1 MEADGFRDLVMR
13 AQVGD
18 QQATTQLLAVIR
30 PWLEQRARGYADP
43 CQPDASASDLAQ
55 EAWLRAWQKL
65 HQFHGGD
72 DDDQTLAMFRVW
84 VGRIVQRLGLN
95 AMRDR
100 EAQHRKPPGA
110 MVRLGG
116 TASQAGPDPAGSEPT
131 PSAHAAVDEQV
142 ERVRRV
148 LERIVDATDREIV
161 RLRFFEGLSLRQ
173 IAERLQS
180 NHENVRQRFHA
191 VLRQLEHDLKELL

>member
-1 MEADGFRDLVMR
+1 MEADGFRDLVMQ
-13 AQVGD
+13 AQAGD
-18 QQATTQLLAVIR
+18 KQATTQLLAVIR

-65 HQFHGGD
+65 HQFHGSD
-72 DDDQTLAMFRVW
+72 DDEQTLAMFRVW
-84 VGRIVQRLGLN
+84 VGRILQRLGLN
-95 AMRDR
+95 ALRDR

-116 TASQAGPDPAGSEPT
+116 TASQAGLDPAGSEPT